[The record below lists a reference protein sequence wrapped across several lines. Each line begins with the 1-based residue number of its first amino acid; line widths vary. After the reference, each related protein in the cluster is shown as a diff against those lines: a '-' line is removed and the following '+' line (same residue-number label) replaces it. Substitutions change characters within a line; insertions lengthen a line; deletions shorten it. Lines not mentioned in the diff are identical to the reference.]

1 MPISNAS
8 FIRSTLALLGAGLLI
23 LIIVAGS
30 SVWLSERTREN
41 AIDVQDA
48 QSIRTRTS
56 RLLALLLDAET
67 GQRGFLLTQDPKY
80 LEPYEAARR
89 QIDPDIER
97 LKQLHQSD
105 PDQEKMLDDLSG
117 VVAGKLAELAQTI
130 ALAQVGNSAAALE
143 IVKTDRGRDLM
154 IAARQN
160 LFDLLAR
167 ADIRLRGDVEDMT
180 SGARYLSF
188 ATIIGALL
196 IFVVGAGSLFIVV
209 RYTRDVVRARADVL
223 TLNETLEERVQ
234 ERTTDLARANDEI
247 QRFAYIVSHDLRAPL
262 VNIMGFTSELETSV
276 ATVSRFFDE
285 LEVEETNIAA
295 REARLAIREDMPEAI
310 GFIRTSST
318 RMDGLI
324 NAILKL
330 SREGRRILK
339 PERVNFAELLAL
351 LAANVEHQ
359 LSEAGGEINV
369 IRPIPTVVSDRLAL
383 EQIFGNLIDNAVKY
397 RDRKRPLRITV
408 RAREA
413 SRQVHFEVSDNGR
426 GIAKQ
431 DHERIFDL
439 FRRSGVQD
447 RQGEGIGLAHVR
459 ALVRRLGGDIA
470 VESELGA
477 GTTFRVSL
485 PRVLRQQAVEQTM
498 EGVSS

>member
-23 LIIVAGS
+23 LIVVAVS
-30 SVWLSERTREN
+30 SVWLAERTREN
-41 AIDVQDA
+41 AADVQDA
-48 QSIRTRTS
+48 QSIRSRTS
-56 RLLALLLDAET
+56 RLLSLLLDAET

-89 QIDPDIER
+89 QIGPDIER
-97 LKQLHQSD
+97 LKQLHHSD
-105 PDQEKMLDDLSG
+105 PDQEKALDDLSRT
-117 VVAGKLAELAQTI
+117 VSAKLAELARTI
-130 ALAQVGNSAAALE
+130 ALAQGGDAAAALD
-143 IVKTDRGRDLM
+143 IVKTDRSRESM
-154 IAARQN
+154 QRVRQI
-160 LFDLLAR
+160 LSDLLAG
-167 ADIRLRGDVEDMT
+167 ADMRLREDTQDM
-180 SGARYLSF
+180 SHGARVLSF
-188 ATIIGALL
+188 ATIVGAVLVFL
-196 IFVVGAGSLFIVV
+196 VGAGSLFIVV
-209 RYTRDVVRARADVL
+209 RYMSDLVRARTQVQ

-262 VNIMGFTSELETSV
+262 VNIMGFTSELEASV
-276 ATVSRFFDE
+276 GTVNRFFDDLQ
-285 LEVEETNIAA
+285 LEGANAQ
-295 REARLAIREDMPEAI
+295 EARLALKEDMPEAI

-339 PERVNFAELLAL
+339 PERVDFAELLDF

-359 LSEAGGEINV
+359 LSEAGGEIV
-369 IRPIPTVVSDRLAL
+369 VVRPMPALVSDRLAL
-383 EQIFGNLIDNAVKY
+383 GQIFGNLIENAVKY

-408 RAREA
+408 RALESGRHL
-413 SRQVHFEVSDNGR
+413 HFEVSDNGR

-439 FRRSGVQD
+439 FRRSGAQD
-447 RQGEGIGLAHVR
+447 RPGEGIGLAHVR
-459 ALVRRLGGDIA
+459 TLVRRLGGDIS

-485 PRVLRQQAVEQTM
+485 PRVLRQQTIERAA
-498 EGVSS
+498 EGVKA

>member
-1 MPISNAS
+1 MPISNVS
-8 FIRSTLALLGAGLLI
+8 FIRSTLALLGVGLLI
-23 LIIVAGS
+23 LIIVAGAS
-30 SVWLSERTREN
+30 LWRAERTREN
-41 AIDVQDA
+41 AADVQDA

-67 GQRGFLLTQDPKY
+67 GQRGFLLTQDPQY

-89 QIDPDIER
+89 QIGPDIER

-105 PDQEKMLDDLSG
+105 PEQQKMLDDLSR
-117 VVAGKLAELAQTI
+117 VVSDKLAELAQTI
-130 ALAQVGNSAAALE
+130 ALTQAGSAAAALE
-143 IVKTDRGRDLM
+143 ITKTDRGRDLM
-154 IAARQN
+154 LAARRN
-160 LFDLLAR
+160 LSDLLAR
-167 ADIRLRGDVEDMT
+167 ADIRLRGDVEDIT
-180 SGARYLSF
+180 SGARYLSL

-196 IFVVGAGSLFIVV
+196 IFAVGTGSLFIVV
-209 RYTRDVVRARADVL
+209 RYTRDVVRARSEVQ

-262 VNIMGFTSELETSV
+262 VNIMGFTSELEAGV
-276 ATVSRFFDE
+276 GTVSRFFDE
-285 LEVEETNIAA
+285 LQVDETNTTA
-295 REARLAIREDMPEAI
+295 REAKLAVKEDMPEAI
-310 GFIRTSST
+310 GFIRASST

-324 NAILKL
+324 NAILRL
-330 SREGRRILK
+330 SREGRRNLK
-339 PERVNFAELLAL
+339 PERVNLAELLDL

-359 LSEAGGEINV
+359 LSEAGGEIDV
-369 IRPIPTVVSDRLAL
+369 MKPIPALVSDRLAL

-397 RDRKRPLRITV
+397 RDRNRRLRIAI

-413 SRQVHFEVSDNGR
+413 GRQVQFEVSDNGR

-459 ALVRRLGGDIA
+459 ALVRRLGGDIT

-477 GTTFRVSL
+477 GTTFRLSL
-485 PRVLRQQAVEQTM
+485 PRVLRQQTADHALQ
-498 EGVSS
+498 GAN